1 MPESWE
7 RTDGVVTIRP
17 PQPGDS
23 ARLIAGRDTE
33 FHRFLGPGSDQ
44 PDPVACITVDGDVVG
59 WVDHDA
65 EQYWLLPGEVN
76 VGYNVFASHRGQGIA
91 TRALQLL
98 MHHLAITG
106 QCRTATLLIHPDNL
120 RSRALAERTRFER
133 QADLDGN
140 PYYKRTVPPLT
151 YSQGAVTIRRRHR
164 GDLEMDLSGRDE
176 EHIRWLWPPS
186 EADQWE
192 AMTTT
197 ERRSHALEWLAGV
210 SDSFGNGPRWTF
222 SVDIAEA
229 TCVAAVDVNLA
240 SDHAPPGEA
249 NISYWVHPTFRRRG
263 IAPIAVGLA
272 LQFLRDH
279 TATRRAHIMVDPNNS
294 PSLAVA
300 ATLGATVGAM
310 TVDRHGRS
318 LLRHSLEL

>member
-23 ARLIAGRDTE
+23 ARLIAGRDAE
-33 FHRFLGPGSDQ
+33 FHRFLGPGSDE

-65 EQYWLLPGEVN
+65 ERYWLLPGEVN
-76 VGYNVFASHRGQGIA
+76 VGYNVFASHRGHGIA

-106 QCRTATLLIHPDNL
+106 QCRTATLLIHPDNV

-151 YSQGAVTIRRRHR
+151 YSEGAVTIRRRHR
-164 GDLEMDLSGRDE
+164 DDLAMDLSGRDA
-176 EHIRWLWPPS
+176 EHIRWLWQPS
-186 EADQWE
+186 DADQWD
-192 AMTTT
+192 AMTPT
-197 ERRSHALEWLAGV
+197 ERRSSCAGV
-210 SDSFGNGPRWTF
+210 ARWSERFVRNRT
-222 SVDIAEA
+222 SMD
-229 TCVAAVDVNLA
+229 L
-240 SDHAPPGEA
+240 
-249 NISYWVHPTFRRRG
+249 
-263 IAPIAVGLA
+263 
-272 LQFLRDH
+272 
-279 TATRRAHIMVDPNNS
+279 
-294 PSLAVA
+294 
-300 ATLGATVGAM
+300 LG
-310 TVDRHGRS
+310 RHGRCDV
-318 LLRHSLEL
+318 RCRGRREPGQRPRTTG